1 MQTISAKEGTAVKA
15 VILAGGEGKRLRSI
29 TGDLPKP
36 MVELVG
42 KPVMERIVTLL
53 REQGFTELC
62 AALCYHPEAIQRHF
76 GDGAAFGVQMQ
87 YRAQT
92 EPLGTAGSVRACR
105 DFYESDDFLVMSGD
119 AVCDFDL
126 RALMER
132 HRAAR
137 AAVTMALYPSAEP
150 LQYGLVLLDRDS
162 RVRHFVE
169 KPDWAHVVTNLVS
182 TGIYVVSPQAMTY
195 VPEGQPFDFAKDL
208 FPLLLA
214 SGETILGVPMDGY
227 WCDIGCPRA
236 YYQCSLDVLDGKL
249 ATEAQPDSEAEP
261 APISP
266 RGAARTVPCRDRA
279 RLMRVASEAFMEAGA
294 DFTDGLSFHDGGWR
308 INVRPDAAAS
318 SLRVDASTEEAADAA
333 ARLLELMEQQ
343 NQ

>member
-76 GDGAAFGVQMQ
+76 GDGAAFGV
-87 YRAQT
+87 
-92 EPLGTAGSVRACR
+92 GTAGSVLACR

-294 DFTDGLSFHDGGWR
+294 DFADGLHFSDGSWDVR
-308 INVRPDAAAS
+308 IRPDAKESAV
-318 SLRVDASTEEAADAA
+318 RVEGTPAEAETET
-333 ARLLELMEQQ
+333 ARLLGLMDREREE
-343 NQ
+343 